1 MKNNCVVIFDLDGT
15 IWSHV
20 PFETQSI
27 YMAKY
32 LNIPFSEEFSK
43 QIEEFWAGNFL
54 KDVIITK
61 DSVAKIIEKHIP
73 YLAKYGVNGKDFL
86 DSMMYTDE
94 TFLNNGA
101 LKLLNYLKVNGY
113 TIIAYTDWFK
123 DYQYLLMEKL
133 GVKKYFEEVYAWDGT
148 YEKPNETRIK
158 DLTSKFSG
166 KKFIYIG
173 DSLYKDIQSAN
184 YIDGCVAIWYNDI
197 YEINNLLID
206 YYTNDLNSIIP
217 FLEKM

>member
-86 DSMMYTDE
+86 DSMM
-94 TFLNNGA
+94 
-101 LKLLNYLKVNGY
+101 
-113 TIIAYTDWFK
+113 YTDWFK